1 MAKNTR
7 VIQVGKP
14 THMKLKNGSTACGL
28 VGAQY
33 AAYDARDVNCL
44 SCMKTHRYAILQL
57 RGQGEGQNLNQGE
70 TL

>member
-1 MAKNTR
+1 MAENTR

-33 AAYDARDVNCL
+33 AAYDARYVNCL
-44 SCMKTHRYAILQL
+44 SCMKTRRYAEYMGITHKLPKKD
-57 RGQGEGQNLNQGE
+57 
-70 TL
+70 